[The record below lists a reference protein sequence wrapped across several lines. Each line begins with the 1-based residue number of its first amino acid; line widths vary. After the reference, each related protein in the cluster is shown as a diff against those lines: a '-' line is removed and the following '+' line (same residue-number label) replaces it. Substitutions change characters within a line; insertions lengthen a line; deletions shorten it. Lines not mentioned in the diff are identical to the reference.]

1 MRGLVMIFGLLVV
14 GAVAAPPA
22 GACTC
27 VPNPPP
33 REAFQQADAV
43 FVGEVIGI
51 EEIGGEFPLRH
62 VTLRVERPF
71 KGVFVETVAVWTAQ
85 GEIGCGFPFE
95 QGRRYLV
102 YAHRAEDALHAS
114 FCSRTARL
122 EDARAD
128 LDALDALD
136 LLPDDDGG
144 GLCGGLTNV
153 AALQG
158 LLFVLLGVALLRRRQ
173 T

>member
-1 MRGLVMIFGLLVV
+1 MRRSVVLCALFVV
-14 GAVAAPPA
+14 GMVAARA
-22 GACTC
+22 AVACTC

-33 REAFQQADAV
+33 REALEQADAV
-43 FVGEVIGI
+43 FVGEVVGI
-51 EEIGGEFPLRH
+51 EELGGEFPLRR

-71 KGVFVETVAVWTAQ
+71 KGVFVETVAVLTAQ

-95 QGRRYLV
+95 RGLRYLV
-102 YAHRAEDALHAS
+102 YAYQDGGALHAS

-122 EDARAD
+122 EDAEAD
-128 LDALDALD
+128 LIALDAAD